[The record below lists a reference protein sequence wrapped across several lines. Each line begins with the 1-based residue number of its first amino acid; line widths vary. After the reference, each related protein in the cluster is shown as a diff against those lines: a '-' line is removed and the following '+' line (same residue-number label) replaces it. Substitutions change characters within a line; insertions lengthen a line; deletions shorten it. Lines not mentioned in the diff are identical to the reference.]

1 MIAAPE
7 ATPSPPSFTV
17 APDVGRAAAFGR
29 RSGRRHAAL
38 AASLAALVIVA
49 AIATPGAAQL
59 PRRYLGMPLVEA
71 LARLQEQG
79 LRIIYSS
86 DLVHAD
92 MKVVKE
98 PTGTWLHDV
107 LAQLLEPHGLAVR
120 VGPGGSLLVVRA
132 GPPPVTVR
140 LTSPVAGEVTTGE
153 VEVTAEVDTTE
164 RVAFVDFF
172 VNGWPAARVKQA
184 PWSARITVPDEGGSC
199 RFTVVARTAGGGRA
213 SDSVITR
220 RVVHEDR
227 VEVALRQ
234 VYVSASWD
242 RGRFGAPPELGV
254 GDFHVFER
262 GVMQPLATFGRGD
275 TPISALL
282 LIDASESMRGA
293 ELQAAFDAARQ
304 FLRQLAPE
312 DEAAVMVF
320 ADRVL
325 TLTPFG
331 PPEPGLLEGIE
342 GTAASGGTALDDH
355 LYAALRLLDERPGRR
370 IVLLLSD
377 GADVTST
384 LTAADLRWKVERSDA
399 SIYWLRLDR
408 TRGERSFAS
417 AWRDAEGN
425 DREFRELAEVVE
437 DSGGR
442 IEALLPGV
450 DLAKAFTGVMAE
462 LRAQYVLGYYPR
474 DLKRDGSWRSLEV
487 RTMPG
492 VRLRYR
498 AGWVDR

>member
-1 MIAAPE
+1 MSARFG
-7 ATPSPPSFTV
+7 SPTRSV
-17 APDVGRAAAFGR
+17 GR
-29 RSGRRHAAL
+29 RSAAVTWLAALAIVAAL
-38 AASLAALVIVA
+38 AAPS
-49 AIATPGAAQL
+49 AAQL

-86 DLVHAD
+86 DLVHPD
-92 MKVVKE
+92 MKVAKE

-153 VEVTAEVDTTE
+153 VDVTADVDTTE
-164 RVAFVDFF
+164 PVAFVDFF
-172 VNGWPAARVKQA
+172 VNGWPAARVKQP
-184 PWSARITVPDEGGSC
+184 PWSARIPVPDEGGSC
-199 RFTVVARTAGGGRA
+199 RFTVVARTTGGGRA

-234 VYVSASWD
+234 VFVTASYE
-242 RGRFGAPPELGV
+242 RGRGGSPELGV
-254 GDFHVFER
+254 GDFHVYDQ
-262 GVMQPLATFGRGD
+262 GVAQPLATFGRGD
-275 TPISALL
+275 APISALL

-304 FLRQLAPE
+304 FLKKLSPE

-331 PPEPGLLEGIE
+331 PPEPGLLEGIDN
-342 GTAASGGTALDDH
+342 TAASGGTALDDH

-370 IVLLLSD
+370 IVVLLSD

-408 TRGERSFAS
+408 ARGERSFAS
-417 AWRDAEGN
+417 AWRDVAGN
-425 DREFRELAEVVE
+425 DREFQELGEVVE

-442 IEALLPGV
+442 IEPLLPGV
-450 DLAKAFTGVMAE
+450 DLGRAFTAVMAE

-487 RTMPG
+487 RAAPG